1 MKLTDQ
7 EIITALKEGGRIRLS
22 WWKEDRYIYLH
33 DGYLCNEDGQ
43 EVKLYFPY
51 IDSSDWEVA
60 KSID

>member
-7 EIITALKEGGRIRLS
+7 EIITALKQGKRIRLS
-22 WWKEDRYIYLH
+22 WWRENRYIYLH
-33 DGYLCNEDGQ
+33 DNYLYDEDGR

-51 IDSSDWEVA
+51 INYDDWEVA